1 MDKIFDLESEAQ
13 TMRTRPPQ
21 VVERADPGT
30 VAEAVRLRDRA
41 TGMVEEARRAQR
53 AAAESREA
61 VGRELAINQVEFK
74 LEYKDAQQSSG
85 ARDEPL
91 HT

>member
-1 MDKIFDLESEAQ
+1 
-13 TMRTRPPQ
+13 MRTRPPQ
-21 VVERADPGT
+21 VVERADPGA

-41 TGMVEEARRAQR
+41 SGMAEEARRAQR

-61 VGRELAINQVEFK
+61 VGRGLAINQVLFEFERK
-74 LEYKDAQQSSG
+74 
-85 ARDEPL
+85 